1 MIHHSHIN
9 LNFLLAEHSKIIN
22 INFLKNLLVG
32 KICAITMKIIYKIN
46 KLQYKKQEFT
56 MKKYLLLVVL
66 FCFLAANTVF
76 AQSKIAIIDVQAI
89 TFQSKAGQKSIEEL
103 KVLEQSALKKLEAK
117 RAEVKKLADSI
128 NNQKASLSPS
138 ALQDKNLELNKQSV
152 ELERLEKDL
161 QTEFQTAQAK
171 KWDGILKEVEPV
183 INDYAKEKGYDL
195 VFIVQPGI
203 LAYANPAV
211 DITKDIISRFD
222 IKWSKKGTK

>member
-1 MIHHSHIN
+1 
-9 LNFLLAEHSKIIN
+9 
-22 INFLKNLLVG
+22 
-32 KICAITMKIIYKIN
+32 
-46 KLQYKKQEFT
+46 
-56 MKKYLLLVVL
+56 MKKSLLLVVL

-76 AQSKIAIIDVQAI
+76 AQGKIAIIDVQAI
-89 TFQSKAGQKSIEEL
+89 TFKSKAGKKSIEEL
-103 KVLEQSALKKLEAK
+103 KGIEQTSLKKLEAK

-138 ALQDKNLELNKQSV
+138 ALQDKNLELNRKSV

-161 QTEFQTAQAK
+161 QAEFQTAQAK
-171 KWDGILKEVEPV
+171 KWDSILKEVEPV
-183 INDYAKEKGYDL
+183 INDYAKEKGFDL

-211 DITKDIISRFD
+211 DITKEIISRFD

>member
-1 MIHHSHIN
+1 
-9 LNFLLAEHSKIIN
+9 
-22 INFLKNLLVG
+22 
-32 KICAITMKIIYKIN
+32 
-46 KLQYKKQEFT
+46 
-56 MKKYLLLVVL
+56 MKKSLLLVVL
-66 FCFLAANTVF
+66 FCFIAANTVF

-89 TFQSKAGQKSIEEL
+89 TFQSQAGKKSIDEL
-103 KVLEQSALKKLEAK
+103 KSLEAASLKKIEAK

-138 ALQDKNLELNKQSV
+138 ALQDKNLELNRKSV

-161 QTEFQTAQAK
+161 QAEFQTAQAK

-183 INDYAKEKGYDL
+183 INDYAKEKGFDL

-211 DITKDIISRFD
+211 DITKEIISRFD
-222 IKWSKKGTK
+222 VKWSKKGTK

>member
-1 MIHHSHIN
+1 
-9 LNFLLAEHSKIIN
+9 
-22 INFLKNLLVG
+22 
-32 KICAITMKIIYKIN
+32 
-46 KLQYKKQEFT
+46 
-56 MKKYLLLVVL
+56 MKKSLLLVL

-76 AQSKIAIIDVQAI
+76 AQGKIAIIDVQAI

-103 KVLEQSALKKLEAK
+103 KGLEQTALKKIEAK

-138 ALQDKNLELNKQSV
+138 ALQDKNLELNRKSV

-161 QTEFQTAQAK
+161 QAEFQTAQAK

-183 INDYAKEKGYDL
+183 INDYAKEKGFDL

-211 DITKDIISRFD
+211 DITKEIISRFD

>member
-1 MIHHSHIN
+1 
-9 LNFLLAEHSKIIN
+9 
-22 INFLKNLLVG
+22 
-32 KICAITMKIIYKIN
+32 
-46 KLQYKKQEFT
+46 

-66 FCFLAANTVF
+66 FCFLTANTVF

-138 ALQDKNLELNKQSV
+138 ALQDKNLELNKRSV

>member
-1 MIHHSHIN
+1 
-9 LNFLLAEHSKIIN
+9 
-22 INFLKNLLVG
+22 
-32 KICAITMKIIYKIN
+32 
-46 KLQYKKQEFT
+46 
-56 MKKYLLLVVL
+56 MKK
-66 FCFLAANTVF
+66 
-76 AQSKIAIIDVQAI
+76 I
-89 TFQSKAGQKSIEEL
+89 
-103 KVLEQSALKKLEAK
+103 EAK

-138 ALQDKNLELNKQSV
+138 ALQDKNLELNRKSV

-161 QTEFQTAQAK
+161 QAEFQTAQAK

-183 INDYAKEKGYDL
+183 INDYAKEKGFDL

-211 DITKDIISRFD
+211 DITKEIISRFD

>member
-1 MIHHSHIN
+1 
-9 LNFLLAEHSKIIN
+9 
-22 INFLKNLLVG
+22 
-32 KICAITMKIIYKIN
+32 
-46 KLQYKKQEFT
+46 
-56 MKKYLLLVVL
+56 MKKFLLLVVL

-76 AQSKIAIIDVQAI
+76 AQGKIAIIDVQAI
-89 TFQSKAGQKSIEEL
+89 TFQSKAGKKSIEEL
-103 KVLEQSALKKLEAK
+103 KALEQTALKKIEAK

-138 ALQDKNLELNKQSV
+138 ALQDKNLELNRKSV

-161 QTEFQTAQAK
+161 QAEFQTAQAK
-171 KWDGILKEVEPV
+171 KWDSILKEVEPV
-183 INDYAKEKGYDL
+183 INDYAKEKGFDL

-211 DITKDIISRFD
+211 DITKEIISRFD

>member
-1 MIHHSHIN
+1 
-9 LNFLLAEHSKIIN
+9 
-22 INFLKNLLVG
+22 
-32 KICAITMKIIYKIN
+32 
-46 KLQYKKQEFT
+46 
-56 MKKYLLLVVL
+56 MKKSLLLVVL
-66 FCFLAANTVF
+66 YWFLAANTVF
-76 AQSKIAIIDVQAI
+76 AQGKIAIIDVQAI
-89 TFQSKAGQKSIEEL
+89 TFQSKAGKKSIEEL
-103 KVLEQSALKKLEAK
+103 KALEQTALKKIEAK

-138 ALQDKNLELNKQSV
+138 ALQDKNLELNRKSV

-161 QTEFQTAQAK
+161 QAEFQTAQAK

-183 INDYAKEKGYDL
+183 INDYAKEKGFDL

-211 DITKDIISRFD
+211 DITKEIISRFD

>member
-1 MIHHSHIN
+1 
-9 LNFLLAEHSKIIN
+9 
-22 INFLKNLLVG
+22 
-32 KICAITMKIIYKIN
+32 
-46 KLQYKKQEFT
+46 
-56 MKKYLLLVVL
+56 MKKSLLLVVL

-76 AQSKIAIIDVQAI
+76 AQGKIAIIDVQAI
-89 TFQSKAGQKSIEEL
+89 TFQTKAGKKSIEEL
-103 KVLEQSALKKLEAK
+103 KALEQTALKKIEAK

-138 ALQDKNLELNKQSV
+138 ALQDKNLELNRKSV

-161 QTEFQTAQAK
+161 QAEFQTAQAK

-183 INDYAKEKGYDL
+183 INDYAKEKGFDL

-211 DITKDIISRFD
+211 DITKEIISRFD
-222 IKWSKKGTK
+222 IKWTKKGTK

>member
-1 MIHHSHIN
+1 
-9 LNFLLAEHSKIIN
+9 
-22 INFLKNLLVG
+22 
-32 KICAITMKIIYKIN
+32 
-46 KLQYKKQEFT
+46 
-56 MKKYLLLVVL
+56 MKKSLLLVVL

-76 AQSKIAIIDVQAI
+76 AQGKIAIIDVQAI
-89 TFQSKAGQKSIEEL
+89 TFQSKAGQKSINEL
-103 KVLEQSALKKLEAK
+103 KSLEQASLKKKKKK

-138 ALQDKNLELNKQSV
+138 ALQDKNLELNRKSV

-161 QTEFQTAQAK
+161 QAEFQTAQAK
-171 KWDGILKEVEPV
+171 KWDSILKEVEPV
-183 INDYAKEKGYDL
+183 INDYAKEKGFDL

-211 DITKDIISRFD
+211 DITKEIISRFD

>member
-1 MIHHSHIN
+1 
-9 LNFLLAEHSKIIN
+9 
-22 INFLKNLLVG
+22 
-32 KICAITMKIIYKIN
+32 
-46 KLQYKKQEFT
+46 
-56 MKKYLLLVVL
+56 MKKSLLLVL

-76 AQSKIAIIDVQAI
+76 AQGKIAIIDVQAI

-103 KVLEQSALKKLEAK
+103 KGLEQTALKKIEAK
-117 RAEVKKLADSI
+117 RTEVKKLADSI

-138 ALQDKNLELNKQSV
+138 ALQDKNLELNRKSV

-161 QTEFQTAQAK
+161 QAEFQTAQAK

-183 INDYAKEKGYDL
+183 INDYAKEKGFDL

-211 DITKDIISRFD
+211 DITKEIISRFD